1 MKLKPKDGES
11 CPDKVEIKRLWELNC
26 KESFNVIC
34 VGALFRQNGMAVVTG
49 GEDAIVRCY
58 NLTPSGS
65 LASLVPQIT
74 LETKSGPIQTMVIH
88 DMTKFY
94 NNDLI
99 VGDSLG
105 ALTVICNQ
113 QILSRQSVS
122 PSSISTLQVYHDTAG
137 TSSVIMCNDSG
148 LVSAVLPSS
157 EQWRVDLN
165 STAGVPVSSVSP
177 LAVTSLLTAELVDQ
191 QGRECNYVLVA
202 DNACHIFILNQ
213 GVVIMVLTAP
223 APVTAMC
230 EGRFVAVDKLDLSP
244 PGKDALPTPAVT
256 SKHCHQVALG
266 TQTGAIYL
274 LHNFT
279 ITVDE
284 FANAQSQVTNI
295 ATLSRP
301 DSDTDMLLCCGQFNH
316 LNTYHDGQLVAE
328 FPTPD
333 WINSLAVA
341 DIDNDGVA
349 EAVVGCLDHSVHA
362 IKILS

>member
-1 MKLKPKDGES
+1 MRLKQKDGEG
-11 CPDKVEIKRLWELNC
+11 CLDKVEIKRLWELNC

-34 VGALFRQNGMAVVTG
+34 VGSLFRQNGMAVVTG

-65 LASLVPQIT
+65 LAAQVPQVT

-99 VGDSLG
+99 VADSLG
-105 ALTVICNQ
+105 SLTVICNQ
-113 QILSRQSVS
+113 QILSRQNVS
-122 PSSISTLQVYHDTAG
+122 PCSINTLQVYHDTAG
-137 TSSVIMCNDSG
+137 TSSVVMCNDSG

-165 STAGVPVSSVSP
+165 SSQSVPVSSVSH
-177 LAVTSLLTAELVDQ
+177 LVVTSLLTAELVDQ
-191 QGRECNYVLVA
+191 HGRECNYVLVA
-202 DNACHIFILNQ
+202 DNAGHIFILNQ
-213 GVVIMVLTAP
+213 GVVVMVLTAP

-230 EGRFVAVDKLDLSP
+230 KGRFVAADKLDLSS
-244 PGKDALPTPAVT
+244 PGKDAPPLPAVT

-274 LHNFT
+274 LHSFT

-284 FANAQSQVTNI
+284 FANAQSKVSNMT
-295 ATLSRP
+295 TLNRP
-301 DSDTDMLLCCGQFNH
+301 DSDTDILLCCGQFNH
-316 LNTYHDGQLVAE
+316 LNAYHDGQLVAE

-333 WINSLAVA
+333 WIHTLAVA
-341 DIDNDGVA
+341 DIDSDGVP
-349 EAVVGCLDHSVHA
+349 EAVVGCLDHSMHA
-362 IKILS
+362 IKILT